1 MSIAKKIMLA
11 AAFPALAF
19 ALTACSDQKAN
30 TAKPTVAK
38 TETKAPAKAEAKPA
52 VKAPAKAEAKPAVK
66 APAKAEAKPADK
78 APAKA
83 EAKPADKA
91 PAKAEAKPAVKAP
104 AKAEAKP
111 AVKAPAKAEAKPAP
125 KTIEQTLAF
134 LPPVIAEGTGI
145 KITKEQL
152 IKEVAMQIPPQAL
165 SEIPEAKLKDLI
177 RNMAKGMIDRE
188 LLSVVAQKNGYKPSA
203 KLVVNEID
211 KGLAQ
216 LPKEKMDQ
224 LEAQFKMQG
233 KTLDSYKQEVAK
245 DPMAQKGA
253 ALSKF
258 VKDKIEPKCKVSDE
272 EAEKF
277 YRENQNRFEI
287 PEEIAASH
295 ILIKVEAPAG
305 KEKDKE
311 ALEKVDKEA
320 LAKAAAI
327 LAQLRQGADF
337 EKMAEKESDCP
348 SGKSAKGS
356 LGKFKRGSMVPEFEK
371 AAFALNKGEL
381 SGVVK
386 TQFGYHIIKVTDKIP
401 ASHQSFEKVKAN
413 IKSYLALPKIEKML
427 KELLEKERAALNVK
441 VANF

>member
-11 AAFPALAF
+11 AALPALAF
-19 ALTACSDQKAN
+19 ALTACSDQKAK
-30 TAKPTVAK
+30 TAT
-38 TETKAPAKAEAKPA
+38 TTEAKS
-52 VKAPAKAEAKPAVK
+52 ESK

-91 PAKAEAKPAVKAP
+91 PAKAEAKPADKAP

-111 AVKAPAKAEAKPAP
+111 ADQAPAKPAVKTAP

-152 IKEVAMQIPPQAL
+152 IKEISMQIPPQAL
-165 SEIPEAKLKDLI
+165 SELPEAKLKEII
-177 RNMAKGMIDRE
+177 RKMAEGTIDRE
-188 LLSVVAQKNGYKPSA
+188 LLFVIAQKNGYKPSA
-203 KLVVNEID
+203 KLVVAEIE

-216 LPKEKMDQ
+216 LPKEQIAQ

-233 KTLDSYKQEVAK
+233 KTLDSYKQEIAK
-245 DPMAQKGA
+245 DPTAQKSA
-253 ALSKF
+253 ALAKF
-258 VKDKIEPKCKVSDE
+258 VKDKIEPKCKVTDE

-277 YRENQNRFEI
+277 YRENQKNFEI

-295 ILIKVEAPAG
+295 ILISVVPPAG
-305 KEKDKE
+305 KEKDKA
-311 ALEKVDKEA
+311 ALEKADKEA
-320 LAKAAAI
+320 LAKAEAI
-327 LAQLRQGADF
+327 LAQLKQGADF
-337 EKMAEKESDCP
+337 GTLAEKESACP

-356 LGKFKRGSMVPEFEK
+356 LGKFKRGMMVPEFDN

-381 SGVVK
+381 SGIVK
-386 TQFGYHIIKVTDKIP
+386 TQFGYHIIKVTDKTP
-401 ASHQSFEKVKAN
+401 ASHQPFEKVKAN
-413 IKSYLALPKIEKML
+413 IKGFLALPRIEKEL
-427 KELLEKERAALNVK
+427 KELLGKERAAVNLK
-441 VANF
+441 VATF